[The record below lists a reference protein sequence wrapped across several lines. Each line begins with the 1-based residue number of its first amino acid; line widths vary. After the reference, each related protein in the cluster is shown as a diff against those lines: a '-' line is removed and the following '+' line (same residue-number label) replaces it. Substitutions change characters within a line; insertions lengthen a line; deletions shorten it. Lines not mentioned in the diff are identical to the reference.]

1 MACSFLSP
9 TFSLN
14 NKIEGKYMPSALK
27 SLIYKAVHHLL
38 LKHNAFLVYSI
49 LKITRSVNMFFQI
62 FSISHLTTFILLQ
75 ITKRGKTYAPAKK
88 SCRKINFCYLSIHNL
103 DSIRNVCPVFC
114 TFYSSFSHITLN
126 SISIFFQSL
135 TLNHLAF

>member
-9 TFSLN
+9 TFSPN
-14 NKIEGKYMPSALK
+14 NKIEGNYVPSAHK

-38 LKHNAFLVYSI
+38 LKLNAFLMYSI
-49 LKITRSVNMFFQI
+49 LKITRNVNMFINI
-62 FSISHLTTFILLQ
+62 FHSTSSPYILLL
-75 ITKRGKTYAPAKK
+75 ITNRGKTYAPAAK

>member
-1 MACSFLSP
+1 MQKIKLTLLRWELAHIRSSGSFIFYRATARDRVSFAHEVGMAYAYKTAEQLQPARLAWLVASLLS
-9 TFSLN
+9 TFSPN
-14 NKIEGKYMPSALK
+14 NKQG
-27 SLIYKAVHHLL
+27 
-38 LKHNAFLVYSI
+38 
-49 LKITRSVNMFFQI
+49 Q
-62 FSISHLTTFILLQ
+62 
-75 ITKRGKTYAPAKK
+75 TYAPAAK

-103 DSIRNVCPVFC
+103 NSIRNVCPVFC

>member
-1 MACSFLSP
+1 MQKIKFTLLRWELAHIRSSGIFIFYRATARDRVSFAHEVGMAYAYKTAEQLQPARLAWLVAFYHQHCL
-9 TFSLN
+9 
-14 NKIEGKYMPSALK
+14 
-27 SLIYKAVHHLL
+27 LIT
-38 LKHNAFLVYSI
+38 N
-49 LKITRSVNMFFQI
+49 
-62 FSISHLTTFILLQ
+62 
-75 ITKRGKTYAPAKK
+75 RGKTYAPAKK